1 MFKLQLIYVI
11 DSLCGCHAYSKIMR
25 YNPLYT
31 YTKLD
36 RQDGNGLGRVYVDTV
51 GNKIPSVTTILSKTK
66 DMTHLNAWKKRI
78 GEDKAK
84 QITEESAGL
93 GTTMHAHLEAYVLGQ
108 ERPGGNN
115 YGRLMAQR
123 MADTIISEGL
133 CDVNEAWGVE
143 AHLHFEN
150 LWAGTTDLV
159 GTYQGEPAIM
169 DFKTTIKPKKKEWVE
184 DYKLQL
190 AAYAMAHN
198 AIFETDIKTTVVFMV
213 SRECEFQK
221 FVWTG
226 DEFEQAKS
234 EWAQR
239 VSDYYEKYVF

>member
-1 MFKLQLIYVI
+1 MQ
-11 DSLCGCHAYSKIMR
+11 
-25 YNPLYT
+25 YNPIYT

-36 RQDGNGLGRVYVDTV
+36 RQDGGDHGRVYVDQL

-66 DMTHLNAWKKRI
+66 DITHLTEWKKRI

-108 ERPGGNN
+108 PRPGGTN
-115 YGRLMAQR
+115 YGRMMAQR
-123 MADTIISEGL
+123 MADTIISQGL
-133 CDVNEAWGVE
+133 SEVDEVWGCE
-143 AHLHFEN
+143 SHLYFEN

-159 GTYQGEPAIM
+159 GLYKGKPAIM

-190 AAYAMAHN
+190 AAYSMAHN
-198 AIFETDIKTTVVFMV
+198 MIHGTDIKTTVVFMV

-221 FVWTG
+221 FVWEG
-226 DEFEQAKS
+226 ADYEESQLQWANRVAEYYAKLGN
-234 EWAQR
+234 
-239 VSDYYEKYVF
+239 

>member
-1 MFKLQLIYVI
+1 MK
-11 DSLCGCHAYSKIMR
+11 
-25 YNPLYT
+25 YNPLYE
-31 YTKLD
+31 YKKLD
-36 RQDGNGLGRVYVDTV
+36 RQDGGAQGRVYVDTV

-66 DMTHLNAWKKRI
+66 DMKHLIEWKKRI

-108 ERPGGNN
+108 ERPGGTN
-115 YGRLMAQR
+115 YGRMMAKR
-123 MADTIISEGL
+123 MADTVISEGL
-133 CDVNEAWGVE
+133 IDVDEVWGCE

-159 GTYQGEPAIM
+159 GMFQGKPAIM

-198 AIFETDIKTTVVFMV
+198 AIYETNIQTTVVFMV
-213 SRECEFQK
+213 SRECEFQR

-226 DEFEQAKS
+226 SEFEESTVQ
-234 EWAQR
+234 WAQR
-239 VSDYYEKYVF
+239 VSDYYEKHVL

>member
-1 MFKLQLIYVI
+1 MVKF
-11 DSLCGCHAYSKIMR
+11 
-25 YNPLYT
+25 NPIYT
-31 YTKLD
+31 YKKLD
-36 RQDGNGLGRVYVDTV
+36 RQDGGGQGRVYVDDI

-66 DMTHLNAWKKRI
+66 DMTHLIAWKKRI

-93 GTTMHAHLEAYVLGQ
+93 GTTMHAHLEAYVLGEQ
-108 ERPGGNN
+108 RPGGNN

-123 MADTIISEGL
+123 MADTVITEGL
-133 CDVNEAWGVE
+133 IDVDEVWGVE
-143 AHLHFEN
+143 SHLYYEN

-159 GTYQGEPAIM
+159 GMYMGRPAIM
-169 DFKTTIKPKKKEWVE
+169 DFKTTIKPKKREWVE
-184 DYKLQL
+184 DYRLQL

-198 AIFETDIKTTVVFMV
+198 NIHGTNIDTTVVFMV

-226 DEFEQAKS
+226 HEFEESTVLWSQKVA
-234 EWAQR
+234 
-239 VSDYYEKYVF
+239 DYYERFVF

>member
-1 MFKLQLIYVI
+1 MI
-11 DSLCGCHAYSKIMR
+11 
-25 YNPLYT
+25 YNPLFEYK
-31 YTKLD
+31 KLN
-36 RQDGNGLGRVYVDTV
+36 RQDGNGNGRVYVDTT

-66 DMTHLNAWKKRI
+66 DITHLLEWKKRI

-93 GTTMHAHLEAYVLGQ
+93 GTTMHAHLEAYILGQ

-115 YGRLMAQR
+115 YGRIMAKK
-123 MADTIISEGL
+123 MADTIIAEGL
-133 CDVNEAWGVE
+133 VEVNEAWGVE
-143 AHLHFEN
+143 AHLN
-150 LWAGTTDLV
+150 YDTMWAGTTDLV
-159 GTYQGEPAIM
+159 GMYNGEPAIM
-169 DFKTTIKPKKKEWVE
+169 DFKTTIKPKKREWVE

-198 AIFETDIKTTVVFMV
+198 LNYGTDIKTTVVFMV

-226 DEFEQAKS
+226 EEFEQS
-234 EWAQR
+234 TLQWAQR
-239 VSDYYEKYVF
+239 VSDYYEKHVFNVLSSQ

>member
-1 MFKLQLIYVI
+1 MIK
-11 DSLCGCHAYSKIMR
+11 
-25 YNPLYT
+25 YNPIYT
-31 YTKLD
+31 YKKLD
-36 RQDGNGLGRVYVDTV
+36 RQDGGGQGRVYVDDV

-66 DMTHLNAWKKRI
+66 DMKHLIAWKKRI

-93 GTTMHAHLEAYVLGQ
+93 GTTMHAHLEAYVLGEQ
-108 ERPGGNN
+108 RPGGNN

-123 MADTIISEGL
+123 MADTVIAEGL
-133 CDVNEAWGVE
+133 IDVDEVWGVE
-143 AHLHFEN
+143 SHLYYEN

-159 GTYQGEPAIM
+159 GMYMGRPAIM
-169 DFKTTIKPKKKEWVE
+169 DFKTTIKPKKREWVE
-184 DYKLQL
+184 DYRLQL

-198 AIFETDIKTTVVFMV
+198 NIHGTNIDTTVVFMV

-226 DEFEQAKS
+226 QEFEESTLLWSQKVA
-234 EWAQR
+234 
-239 VSDYYEKYVF
+239 DYYERFVF

>member
-1 MFKLQLIYVI
+1 MIK
-11 DSLCGCHAYSKIMR
+11 
-25 YNPLYT
+25 YNPIYT
-31 YTKLD
+31 YKKLD
-36 RQDGNGLGRVYVDTV
+36 RQDGGGQGRVYVDDV

-66 DMTHLNAWKKRI
+66 DMTHLIAWKKRI

-93 GTTMHAHLEAYVLGQ
+93 GTTMHAHLEAYVLGEQ
-108 ERPGGNN
+108 RPGGNN

-123 MADTIISEGL
+123 MADTVITEGL
-133 CDVNEAWGVE
+133 IDVDEVWGVE
-143 AHLHFEN
+143 SHLYYEN

-159 GTYQGEPAIM
+159 GMYMGRPAIM
-169 DFKTTIKPKKKEWVE
+169 DFKTTIKPKKREWVE
-184 DYKLQL
+184 DYRLQL

-198 AIFETDIKTTVVFMV
+198 NIHGTNIDTTVVFMV

-226 DEFEQAKS
+226 HEFEESTVLWSQKVA
-234 EWAQR
+234 
-239 VSDYYEKYVF
+239 DYYERFVF

>member
-1 MFKLQLIYVI
+1 MIK
-11 DSLCGCHAYSKIMR
+11 
-25 YNPLYT
+25 YNPIYT
-31 YTKLD
+31 YKKLD
-36 RQDGNGLGRVYVDTV
+36 RQDGGGQGRVYVDDV

-66 DMTHLNAWKKRI
+66 DMKHLIAWKKRI

-93 GTTMHAHLEAYVLGQ
+93 GTTMHAHLEAYVLGEQ
-108 ERPGGNN
+108 RPGGNN

-123 MADTIISEGL
+123 MADTVISEGL
-133 CDVNEAWGVE
+133 IDVDEVWGVE
-143 AHLHFEN
+143 SHLYYEN

-159 GTYQGEPAIM
+159 GMYMGRPAIM
-169 DFKTTIKPKKKEWVE
+169 DFKTTIKPKKREWVE
-184 DYKLQL
+184 DYRLQL

-198 AIFETDIKTTVVFMV
+198 NIHGTNIDTTVVFMV

-226 DEFEQAKS
+226 QEFEESTMLWSQKVA
-234 EWAQR
+234 
-239 VSDYYEKYVF
+239 DYYERFVF